1 MCHFR
6 RTPGNGASDGRVEQ
20 PMYLQFRYFATKI
33 LWPKIRRIRQHGFT
47 FLYIMIFNLS
57 FPTVAALYP
66 QLSNG
71 RVSDPNPIISE
82 VLSCFLSRPRLYLR
96 RTELIKSEPVPST
109 YQRICMDMS
118 RIYRTGIRRLYRPI
132 LQYRYLFCQ
141 KHCGPKHR
149 PVAASVALNQL
160 LRPRRPHAGALVS
173 GSPASGRHPSGCS
186 FPPRTRRNWRNP
198 EALVSNS
205 PG

>member
-109 YQRICMDMS
+109 YQSNIGLDPGSVWICPGSTVPVLEDS
-118 RIYRTGIRRLYRPI
+118 TGLYYSTGIYSARNTADQSTAQWL
-132 LQYRYLFCQ
+132 
-141 KHCGPKHR
+141 HR
-149 PVAASVALNQL
+149 WL
-160 LRPRRPHAGALVS
+160 
-173 GSPASGRHPSGCS
+173 
-186 FPPRTRRNWRNP
+186 
-198 EALVSNS
+198 
-205 PG
+205 